1 MNDKYLVVLPQ
12 YIYAFDLTLWG
23 WIHLLVG
30 LGLLGNRH
38 RPAARS
44 ELGSH
49 GRHSHRGDIGDHQLH
64 MAAVLALVGAHGDR
78 H

>member
-1 MNDKYLVVLPQ
+1 MNDKYLVVLPE

-30 LGLLGNRH
+30 LGLLAIGIFLLER
-38 RPAARS
+38 RD
-44 ELGSH
+44 LGSH
-49 GRHSHRGDIGDHQLH
+49 GRHSRRGDIGDRQFRL
-64 MAAVLALVGAHGDR
+64 AAVLALVGADGHR